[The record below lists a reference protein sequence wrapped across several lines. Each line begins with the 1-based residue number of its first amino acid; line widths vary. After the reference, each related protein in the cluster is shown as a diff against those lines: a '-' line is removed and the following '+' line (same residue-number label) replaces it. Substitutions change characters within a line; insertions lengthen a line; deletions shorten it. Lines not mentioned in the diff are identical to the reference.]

1 MAPAIVFGTSHAR
14 MMIRNVRHFTSA
26 QLFYLCCHSGWV
38 DVPNCSWNCQ
48 LAVGDNGPI
57 PCSLAIIVGPLLG
70 NDVAGRCAG
79 GPPNSI
85 CFFSSD
91 ERRVAP
97 IIGIPAVQ
105 TKCPLCAKSGHSRGR
120 RIRLGLTLHS
130 NQFRGGS
137 ALADIARTHRSRT
150 RNNRLSWAAVWRRSR
165 CTRRNIGK
173 RRSASSPFSRCHI

>member
-1 MAPAIVFGTSHAR
+1 MSALWPQADLIIRTRLHQAKSHTTFPGMVFGTSHAR
-14 MMIRNVRHFTSA
+14 MIRNVRHSTSG
-26 QLFYLCCHSGWV
+26 QSFYLCCHSGRV

-57 PCSLAIIVGPLLG
+57 PCSLAIIVGHLLG

-91 ERRVAP
+91 ERVAP

-105 TKCPLCAKSGHSRGR
+105 TKFPLWVISGH
-120 RIRLGLTLHS
+120 
-130 NQFRGGS
+130 
-137 ALADIARTHRSRT
+137 RT
-150 RNNRLSWAAVWRRSR
+150 
-165 CTRRNIGK
+165 
-173 RRSASSPFSRCHI
+173 RSASCPLHPQKRTLPV

>member
-1 MAPAIVFGTSHAR
+1 MSALWPQADLIIRTRLHQAKSHTTFPGMVFGTSHAR
-14 MMIRNVRHFTSA
+14 MIRNVRHSTSG
-26 QLFYLCCHSGWV
+26 QSFYLCCHSGWV

-57 PCSLAIIVGPLLG
+57 PCSLAIIVGHLLG

-97 IIGIPAVQ
+97 FIGIPAVQ
-105 TKCPLCAKSGHSRGR
+105 TKCPLWVISGHRTRSASCPLHPQKRTSNSAAPSPLCAKSG
-120 RIRLGLTLHS
+120 LVVM
-130 NQFRGGS
+130 
-137 ALADIARTHRSRT
+137 ALVCLPS
-150 RNNRLSWAAVWRRSR
+150 
-165 CTRRNIGK
+165 
-173 RRSASSPFSRCHI
+173 